1 LRRPWRP
8 PVERSSW
15 VFKVRVSERARS
27 IRPSGIRRLFDLA
40 QRTPGVISLG
50 IGEPDF
56 DTPGHVKEAA
66 KRALDEGYTHYTPNA
81 GFQDLRE
88 AIAEKLRSENR
99 IEASPDE
106 VIVTGGGGTG
116 ALMLASMCLINPGDE
131 VLIPDPGFVVY
142 ESMVLMA
149 GGRPVYVPLREEEGF
164 AMKAEEVERLI
175 TPRTRVVVVNTPSN
189 PTGGVMERG
198 DLEAIAEL
206 AVKHDLYVI
215 SDEVYEKFVYDGHRH
230 VSLASLPGMWERT
243 VTVNSFSKTYAM
255 TGWRIGYAAAPK
267 PLVDE
272 MVKLQQFSMV
282 HAPAVSQRAA
292 LAALRG
298 PQDFVALMVKEFD
311 RRRRLLVERLN
322 SIEGLSCPKPKGA
335 FYAFLNIK
343 GLGLSSEEAAERF
356 LEQAGVVT
364 VPGVAFGPSGEG
376 YLRLSYARPIEQLE
390 EACRRLEEAVR
401 KLRGG

>member
-1 LRRPWRP
+1 M
-8 PVERSSW
+8 
-15 VFKVRVSERARS
+15 RVSERVRL

-56 DTPGHVKEAA
+56 DTPSHVKEAA
-66 KRALDEGYTHYTPNA
+66 KKALDEGYTHYTPNA
-81 GFQDLRE
+81 GFPDLRE

-142 ESMVLMA
+142 EPMVLMA

-164 AMKAEEVERLI
+164 KMKAEEVERLI
-175 TPRTRVVVVNTPSN
+175 TPRTRVLVVNTPSN
-189 PTGGVMERG
+189 PTGGVMERE
-198 DLEAIAEL
+198 DLEPIAEL

-292 LAALRG
+292 LAALKG
-298 PQDFVALMVKEFD
+298 PQDFVDLMVGEFD
-311 RRRRLLVERLN
+311 KRRRLLVERLN
-322 SIEGLSCPKPKGA
+322 SIEGLSCLKPKGA
-335 FYAFLNIK
+335 FYVFLNIK
-343 GLGLSSEEAAERF
+343 GLGLSSEEAAEW
-356 LEQAGVVT
+356 LLKQAGVVT

-390 EACRRLEEAVR
+390 AACERLEEAVR